1 VPQAKPAILTVALSD
16 AEGGNANNVA
26 RVLTG
31 LGQTV
36 IAIGFA
42 PEGGENAA
50 ERFLASYHRLLGQ
63 AELVIISGALPPG
76 LPPDF
81 YRQLV
86 ADAWRLQQSRTILD
100 VPGPALNAA
109 LSAQPYLVKP
119 NLAEL
124 QEWAGTTLA
133 DDQAILKAAR
143 ALHDAGPLVV
153 AVSMGASGLMLVAPE
168 GAWRAVPP
176 AVTAASAAAA
186 GSGAALLAGFAAGL
200 MQGLSAE
207 EVLKLAVACGTASLL
222 TSAPGEVRPE
232 DLGRI
237 RAEVHVER
245 IS

>member
-1 VPQAKPAILTVALSD
+1 MPQAKPAILTVALSD

-31 LGQTV
+31 LGQSV

-50 ERFLASYHRLLGQ
+50 ERFLASYRRLLGQ

-76 LPPDF
+76 FPPDF
-81 YRQLV
+81 YGQLV
-86 ADAWRLQQSRTILD
+86 ADAWRLHQSRTILD
-100 VPGPALNAA
+100 VPGPALKAA

-124 QEWAGTTLA
+124 QGWAGTTLE

-143 ALHDAGPLVV
+143 ALHEAGPLVV
-153 AVSMGASGLMLVAPE
+153 VVSMGARGLMLVAPE

-176 AVTAASAAAA
+176 AVATESAA
-186 GSGAALLAGFAAGL
+186 GSGDALLAGFAAGL

-207 EVLKLAVACGTASLL
+207 EVLKLAVACGTASVL